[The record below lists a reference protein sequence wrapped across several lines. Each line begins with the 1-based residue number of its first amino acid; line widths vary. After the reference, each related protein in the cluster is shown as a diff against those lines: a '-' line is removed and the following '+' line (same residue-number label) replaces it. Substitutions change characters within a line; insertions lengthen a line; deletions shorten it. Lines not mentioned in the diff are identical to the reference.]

1 MRKRKVVHIQNG
13 ILFHHKNNEI
23 LSFVT
28 AWMELE
34 IIMLS
39 EKKKKKSRH
48 RKVSYDLTHTW
59 NLKSWSESRIVIT
72 KGWGR

>member
-1 MRKRKVVHIQNG
+1 VVHIQNG

-39 EKKKKKSRH
+39 EKKKKRAGTEKCHMIS
-48 RKVSYDLTHTW
+48 LTPGT
-59 NLKSWSESRIVIT
+59 
-72 KGWGR
+72 